1 MRKILVLD
9 AAQRSALAVTR
20 SVGKLDDVH
29 ITTADSTPEALAGYS
44 KYSQRYI
51 QVPCSKENAIGF
63 IEWVQNNCLD
73 GQFDL
78 IMPVTEIT
86 SQLLLMQNFSSE
98 QLPMAFPSYNTV
110 MQLADKANL
119 VRQASQ
125 ANIAV
130 PETLFYQNAKT
141 LDTKTVSYPIV
152 LKPAQSKIY
161 DQNKWIS
168 TTVRILR
175 SEQDLLAALEADTYL
190 TEHPFMLQSFIPGHG
205 AGVFCLYH
213 HGKPVSYFA
222 HQRLREKPPEGG
234 VSVLSQSVAVP
245 ENLKQASESLLS
257 SVNWHGVAMVE
268 YRIDPQGK
276 AYLMEVNT
284 RFWGSLQLAVDAGVN
299 FPALL
304 VKMHFG
310 EPVCKTTHFKI
321 GQKLRWLLGDVDSLY
336 IFLKRKNSLMQKIA
350 RIGLFLK
357 PTFFNQRHEVNRFG
371 DFKPAWFE
379 FKLYIKSLKG

>member
-20 SVGKLDDVH
+20 SVGKLNNVH
-29 ITTADSTPEALAGYS
+29 ITTADSAANALAGHS
-44 KYSQRYI
+44 KYSNLYI
-51 QVPCSKENAIGF
+51 KVPDSKEDAIGF
-63 IEWVQNNCLD
+63 IEWVKNNCLD
-73 GQFDL
+73 GQYDL

-86 SQLLLMQNFSSE
+86 SQLLLMQNFSAE
-98 QLPMAFPSYNTV
+98 QLPLAFPSYSTV

-119 VRQASQ
+119 VRQATK

-130 PETLFYQNAKT
+130 PETAFFENATT
-141 LDTKTVSYPIV
+141 LDIKTVTYPVV

-161 DQNKWIS
+161 DQNQWIS

-175 SEQDLLAALEADTYL
+175 SRQDLEDTLTSDTYL
-190 TEHPFMLQSFIPGHG
+190 AEHPFMLQSFIPGHG

-213 HGKPVSYFA
+213 HGKPVRYFA

-245 ENLKQASESLLS
+245 ENLKRASESLLT
-257 SVNWHGVAMVE
+257 SVKWHGVAMVE
-268 YRIDPQGK
+268 YRIDAQGT

-284 RFWGSLQLAVDAGVN
+284 RFWGSLQLAVDAGVD

-304 VKMHFG
+304 VQMHFG
-310 EPVCKTTHFKI
+310 EPVSEPVSFKI
-321 GQKLRWLLGDVDSLY
+321 GQKLRWFLGDLDSLY
-336 IFLKRKNSLMQKIA
+336 IFLKRKNSIKQKIG

-357 PTFFNQRHEVNRFG
+357 PTFVNQRHEVNRFG
-371 DFKPAWFE
+371 DLKPAWFE
-379 FKLYIKSLKG
+379 LKHYIKSLKG